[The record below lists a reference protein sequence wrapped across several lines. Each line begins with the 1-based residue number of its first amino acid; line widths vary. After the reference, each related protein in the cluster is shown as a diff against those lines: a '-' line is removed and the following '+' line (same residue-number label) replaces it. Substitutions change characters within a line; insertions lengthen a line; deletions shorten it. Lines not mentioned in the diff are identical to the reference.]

1 MVRLAP
7 DNPMNRAMAITLA
20 CEVIVF
26 VLAFPGMVWVSHV
39 SLAAAA
45 VGCGLGILLCVA
57 AMARL
62 RRPDGYPIA
71 WAAQLVGVLL
81 GFLTPAMFLMGAI
94 FLVIWVVSFVLGR
107 RIEADRA
114 ARA

>member
-1 MVRLAP
+1 MLVAGS
-7 DNPMNRAMAITLA
+7 
-20 CEVIVF
+20 VI
-26 VLAFPGMVWVSHV
+26 
-39 SLAAAA
+39 LAAIALKIGGYGFLRFNLPIVPDASQEWAWLVIALSLIA
-45 VGCGLGILLCVA
+45 V
-57 AMARL
+57 MARL

-71 WAAQLVGVLL
+71 WAAQLVAVLL